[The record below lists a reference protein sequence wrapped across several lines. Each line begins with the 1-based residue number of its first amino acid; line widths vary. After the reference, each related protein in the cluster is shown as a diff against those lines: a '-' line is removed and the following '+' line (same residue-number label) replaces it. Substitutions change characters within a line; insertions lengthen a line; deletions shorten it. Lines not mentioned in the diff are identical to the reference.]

1 MNSLKNTIKKIIQE
15 ASFKHFVYKLPYK
28 NTLFLTF
35 DDGPNAAYTPQL
47 LDILRRYNARAT
59 FFLVGKNVEQHPDIT
74 LNIKKG
80 GHRIGLHTYS
90 HKNIDKMNK
99 DEFEK
104 EILLNQQA
112 IANVIKETP
121 VILRPPQGRL
131 NSRNL
136 LWAILNNITI
146 VHYTITSNDWK
157 LNCAD
162 DILNLIR
169 SVKIEGGEIISFHDS
184 NTYTIEAMPQ
194 ILHDLKEKGFSFS
207 SIF

>member
-1 MNSLKNTIKKIIQE
+1 MNILKNTIKKIIQE
-15 ASFKHFVYKLPYK
+15 ASFKHFVYKLPCK

-47 LDILRRYNARAT
+47 LDILRRYNAKAT
-59 FFLVGKNVEQHPDIT
+59 FFLVGKNVEKYPDIT
-74 LNIKKG
+74 LNIKKD
-80 GHRIGLHTYS
+80 GHSIGLHTYS

-104 EILLNQQA
+104 EILLNQQV
-112 IANVIKETP
+112 IANIIKEAP

>member
-1 MNSLKNTIKKIIQE
+1 M
-15 ASFKHFVYKLPYK
+15 
-28 NTLFLTF
+28 
-35 DDGPNAAYTPQL
+35 
-47 LDILRRYNARAT
+47 RRYNAKAT
-59 FFLVGKNVEQHPDIT
+59 FFLFGKNVAQYPDIT
-74 LNIKKG
+74 LNIKKD

-104 EILLNQQA
+104 EILLNQQT

-146 VHYTITSNDWK
+146 VHYTVTSNDWK
-157 LNCAD
+157 STCAD
-162 DILNLIR
+162 DILSLIR
-169 SVKIEGGEIISFHDS
+169 GVKIEGGEILSFHDS
-184 NTYTIEAMPQ
+184 NIYTIEAMPQ
-194 ILHDLKEKGFSFS
+194 ILHDFKKKGFAFS